1 MGDLRSLIRNSVFIL
16 INVEA
21 FQALGKKMSTFT
33 LLKDYSGLNV
43 EKGLEEDLDVRSEFL
58 KLPEKERCG

>member
-1 MGDLRSLIRNSVFIL
+1 
-16 INVEA
+16 
-21 FQALGKKMSTFT
+21 MSTFT